1 VRYIEWGMRSGAA
14 AAAIRKFGSSWY
26 SYLYK
31 RITSIRPY
39 GVVFIPAAV
48 DVNILRNSFYAIS
61 SVSEMIA
68 DDDLYT
74 LGRAT
79 NYHNLLAV
87 WFNSTPFLSIIAML
101 CKASTGSWI
110 FYDEQ
115 DYLELPVPNVERIEN
130 RELIGESTFLLDEVA
145 REVLPPLEKQI
156 LDRHWVRERIDGL
169 ASAYIGLRGEEI
181 EIMREALLESISELA
196 GRA

>member
-1 VRYIEWGMRSGAA
+1 M
-14 AAAIRKFGSSWY
+14 
-26 SYLYK
+26 
-31 RITSIRPY
+31 RPY

-48 DVNILRNSFYAIS
+48 EIDILRNSFYAIS
-61 SVSEMIA
+61 SVSGMIA
-68 DDDLYT
+68 DGDLYT